1 MSLDEFFLTAPFATD
16 DLKAQVEQAKNA
28 LQNLQNEIATVNMQ
42 LTEVAADLGK
52 MEEKTSFLAQE
63 IRKTLTVSTIPE
75 QTEQDQAYDTLKAEV
90 YDPLNFASTATF
102 AASGLFL
109 TVGFLGGRYV
119 GRAAKAGQAGGKMLG
134 AASSGKN
141 LASLAKAGKLAKAS
155 KFSKF
160 SKFMKA
166 GKKLGSIGLGLAA
179 VELGLRMKN
188 AVEMNNYFKENLGKI
203 NQYIKD
209 DTLTF
214 NELKQTFAE
223 AEQLRS
229 DLLTEAG
236 LDPKA
241 PDAMDSY
248 VQQLNEDIAAVG
260 RDKAFLSSARRMLL
274 SGMTVDLVEQLV
286 PELSVAAVSSLAGK
300 LQAERALL
308 DGQALEV
315 VAELTGLTAL
325 QVKLLQKL
333 LQARQALQQGDA
345 LEQVVTAFGL
355 LEDVVEGLEETLI
368 ADRRSVWTL
377 LAAEKD
383 PAGIAKQT
391 DFSLADILQFKS
403 GIVCLQQLEAGR
415 SDAEIAHMLALEN
428 SFVAECRQKLP
439 VQKQQA
445 QNALQT
451 ASLQPVK
458 TRPEYIA
465 ADLQLP
471 IELVV
476 AMAATKPS

>member
-1 MSLDEFFLTAPFATD
+1 MSLDDFFLTAPFATD

-28 LQNLQNEIATVNMQ
+28 LQTLQNEIATVNMQ

-52 MEEKTSFLAQE
+52 MEEKTSFLEQE
-63 IRKTLTVSTIPE
+63 MRKALTVSTIPE
-75 QTEQDQAYDTLKAEV
+75 AAEPDREYDLLKAEV
-90 YDPLNFASTATF
+90 YDPLNFAATATL

-109 TVGFLGGRYV
+109 TVGFLGGRYA
-119 GRAAKAGQAGGKMLG
+119 GRAAKAGQAGGKLLG

-141 LASLAKAGKLAKAS
+141 LANLAKAGKLAEAS

-160 SKFMKA
+160 IKA

-179 VELGLRMKN
+179 LELGLRMKN

-203 NQYIKD
+203 DQYLKHD
-209 DTLTF
+209 SQTL
-214 NELKQTFAE
+214 NELKQTLAE

-229 DLLTEAG
+229 DLLAEAG

-241 PDAMDSY
+241 ADAMDHY
-248 VQQLNEDIAAVG
+248 VRQLNQDIAAVG

-286 PELSVAAVSSLAGK
+286 PELSAAAVSGLAGK

-308 DGQALEV
+308 DGQTLEV
-315 VAELTGLTAL
+315 VSELTGLTAL

-345 LEQVVTAFGL
+345 LEQVAANFGL

-368 ADRRSVWTL
+368 ADRRGVWTS

-383 PAGIAKQT
+383 PAGIARQT
-391 DFSLADILQFKS
+391 GFSLADIQYFKNR
-403 GIVCLQQLEAGR
+403 IACVQQLETGR
-415 SDAEIAHMLALEN
+415 SDAEISQMLGWEAGL
-428 SFVAECRQKLP
+428 VAECRQKLP
-439 VQKQQA
+439 EQKRQA
-445 QNALQT
+445 QHALQT
-451 ASLQPVK
+451 AGLLPVK
-458 TRPEYIA
+458 TRPEHIA

-476 AMAATKPS
+476 AMAAAQ

>member
-1 MSLDEFFLTAPFATD
+1 MSLDDFFLTAPFATD
-16 DLKAQVEQAKNA
+16 DLKAQVEQAKND
-28 LQNLQNEIATVNMQ
+28 LQTLQNEIATVNMQ

-52 MEEKTSFLAQE
+52 MEEKTSFLEQE
-63 IRKTLTVSTIPE
+63 MRKALTVSTLPE
-75 QTEQDQAYDTLKAEV
+75 AAEQDREYDLLKAEV
-90 YDPLNFASTATF
+90 YDPLNFAATATF

-109 TVGFLGGRYV
+109 TVGFLGGRYA
-119 GRAAKAGQAGGKMLG
+119 GRAAKAGQAGGKLLG

-141 LASLAKAGKLAKAS
+141 LATLAKAGKLAEA
-155 KFSKF
+155 SKF

-203 NQYIKD
+203 DQYLKN
-209 DTLTF
+209 DTQTL
-214 NELKQTFAE
+214 NELKQTVTE
-223 AEQLRS
+223 AENWRS
-229 DLLTEAG
+229 DLLAEAG

-248 VQQLNEDIAAVG
+248 VRQLNQDIAAVG

-286 PELSVAAVSSLAGK
+286 PELSAAAVAGLAKK
-300 LQAERALL
+300 LQAERGLL
-308 DGQALEV
+308 DGQVPESIT
-315 VAELTGLTAL
+315 ELTGLTAL

-333 LQARQALQQGDA
+333 LQARLALQQGDT
-345 LEQVVTAFGL
+345 LEQVAVSFGL

-383 PAGIAKQT
+383 PAGIARQT
-391 DFSLADILQFKS
+391 GFSLADIQQFKNR
-403 GIVCLQQLEAGR
+403 IACVQQLEAGR
-415 SDAEIAHMLALEN
+415 GDAEIAQMLGLEN
-428 SFVAECRQKLP
+428 RFVAECRQKLP
-439 VQKQQA
+439 AQKQQA
-445 QNALQT
+445 QIALQT
-451 ASLQPVK
+451 AGLQPVK
-458 TRPEYIA
+458 TRPEHIA

-476 AMAATKPS
+476 AMAAIK